1 MTQSTRVN
9 VPLLLVLSL
18 ISVVSGNWSD
28 SNGSTGSL
36 RQPQGESVAVVVS
49 EIKLRGGVES
59 MSRLLASSTPPPS
72 SPPSSPSRARP
83 KSQSPPTPPSSSL
96 PSSSSSPSSPSPSPP
111 FPRCPSTCSPGW
123 EFPPLSSGLL
133 DPNQGTV
140 AAVADDV
147 AGAGGEGKE
156 EWGGGKPLW
165 DDVDSGVDDDDDE
178 DFENF
183 AGGAGRGG
191 GGGVGGGEEDWGAE
205 ESGQE
210 KGGKEQGRQSCACVE
225 PFRVILVFAICP
237 SNITS
242 AYLHPYSSSSSS
254 SSSSP
259 SSPSSPSSSIS
270 SPPPPPRDSSA
281 PDSDNLFPWIGP
293 GESDQPLPW
302 QEDREAQNPSLER
315 GDDRPSEATPPN
327 LAELDFHCLPLL
339 MSPSPSSSP
348 PSSAPSS
355 KASPPQLKTPSPNAS
370 AAATAAA
377 AAAATADVAKLFAPP
392 ALLRFAASLMLLLAR
407 NNEATAVAVT
417 PSDITAAVLTLY
429 PRPGFDQFLPSER
442 EQLKTHL
449 AAVGRGRF
457 GTDRG
462 LGSAGAVQDGAEGPW
477 SGDNWF
483 RNGSGGYGDGG
494 GWGGGVWGRKNGT
507 RGRTSPSRPFPEGS
521 VPGKSDGPSLFG
533 VYFQVRDMQVPS
545 LLPNGSSSSS
555 IATTNASADATA
567 TANNSDA
574 AATAPAI
581 GTVASSGEGTA
592 GDGSPVSAADSSS
605 SSTTSTGADSA
616 PSTGLS
622 TPVIIAI
629 AVAAAAAAATAAIA
643 ATMLFCPSCCC
654 FRGRK
659 QHRRSDSAS
668 SKKSGGKLFG
678 TNLRVFGGKGLDG
691 GVMKLNGFRKGLGSK
706 AFSRLIHDPEAVLG
720 TGALDIS
727 YAAIEAATHRFNERN
742 LLGRGTF
749 GRVYKAT
756 LPNGLRLAI
765 KRLDLFVAGGDVGR
779 GGGGGGGGGG
789 GRGGGGSGGKG
800 REGEGRGGGVG
811 QAVVSRDA
819 ARNLFVEQVE
829 ALSLM
834 RCPHIVPL
842 LGYSTDGV
850 SAVLAYE
857 FVPNGSLHEHL
868 HGSGRLDWMHRVKIA
883 VAVARGLQSL
893 HQRLVPIGPATP
905 SPSPDPTHLYPAAA
919 GNGQSASSNA
929 PYTPYT
935 GYNTQL
941 SSQPGA
947 VQLSSSRLATP
958 DSSTGTPH
966 NGVHASP
973 HNGVHTS
980 PHNGAYASPQN
991 GAYASPHS
999 SVSSSLN
1006 GSPHKLDTL
1015 EESPDEGEGEEE
1027 FLVSVTD
1034 GEADSYSSSGEFG
1047 GGIGAGAGGGGKEE
1061 VVVRDGRRWV
1071 RAVHAN
1077 LKSSNVL
1084 LDNSGNAKVT
1094 DYCLSRLAEDAL
1106 PTRRGG
1112 RATGTFGYLAPEG
1125 VLFGVNT
1132 QRSDV
1137 YSFGVILLELI
1148 TGRRPIDLS
1157 KRPDE
1162 QSLVSWAVPLID
1174 RDETLAIADPSLR
1187 NRFPPTSFHHLATVA
1202 AVCVQSEPS
1211 FRPTMTQ
1218 VLGSLIPLVDLA
1230 EQWKSQGKP
1239 HAGPPKSAFPPSS
1252 GLAGPVGGME
1262 LGSGGSP
1269 RPSFPLA
1276 KCLICHEHPRN
1287 TTVQPC
1293 SHNVTC
1299 EQCASLLVSR
1309 KKQCPLCHQKIE
1321 RAVTKGGMVFSHN

>member
-477 SGDNWF
+477 S
-483 RNGSGGYGDGG
+483 
-494 GWGGGVWGRKNGT
+494 
-507 RGRTSPSRPFPEGS
+507 
-521 VPGKSDGPSLFG
+521 
-533 VYFQVRDMQVPS
+533 
-545 LLPNGSSSSS
+545 
-555 IATTNASADATA
+555 
-567 TANNSDA
+567 
-574 AATAPAI
+574 
-581 GTVASSGEGTA
+581 
-592 GDGSPVSAADSSS
+592 
-605 SSTTSTGADSA
+605 
-616 PSTGLS
+616 
-622 TPVIIAI
+622 
-629 AVAAAAAAATAAIA
+629 
-643 ATMLFCPSCCC
+643 
-654 FRGRK
+654 
-659 QHRRSDSAS
+659 
-668 SKKSGGKLFG
+668 
-678 TNLRVFGGKGLDG
+678 
-691 GVMKLNGFRKGLGSK
+691 
-706 AFSRLIHDPEAVLG
+706 
-720 TGALDIS
+720 
-727 YAAIEAATHRFNERN
+727 
-742 LLGRGTF
+742 
-749 GRVYKAT
+749 
-756 LPNGLRLAI
+756 
-765 KRLDLFVAGGDVGR
+765 
-779 GGGGGGGGGG
+779 
-789 GRGGGGSGGKG
+789 
-800 REGEGRGGGVG
+800 
-811 QAVVSRDA
+811 
-819 ARNLFVEQVE
+819 
-829 ALSLM
+829 
-834 RCPHIVPL
+834 
-842 LGYSTDGV
+842 
-850 SAVLAYE
+850 
-857 FVPNGSLHEHL
+857 
-868 HGSGRLDWMHRVKIA
+868 
-883 VAVARGLQSL
+883 
-893 HQRLVPIGPATP
+893 
-905 SPSPDPTHLYPAAA
+905 
-919 GNGQSASSNA
+919 
-929 PYTPYT
+929 
-935 GYNTQL
+935 
-941 SSQPGA
+941 
-947 VQLSSSRLATP
+947 
-958 DSSTGTPH
+958 
-966 NGVHASP
+966 
-973 HNGVHTS
+973 
-980 PHNGAYASPQN
+980 
-991 GAYASPHS
+991 
-999 SVSSSLN
+999 
-1006 GSPHKLDTL
+1006 
-1015 EESPDEGEGEEE
+1015 
-1027 FLVSVTD
+1027 
-1034 GEADSYSSSGEFG
+1034 
-1047 GGIGAGAGGGGKEE
+1047 
-1061 VVVRDGRRWV
+1061 
-1071 RAVHAN
+1071 AVHAN